1 VLMFIDPAIGESV
14 ARVFDL
20 AAFYERMSADAA
32 HKIIDSVRG
41 REPVRARKPQHRP
54 MYHDDESG
62 RSRRA
67 TATRRVGTATET
79 QAPIRTEPG
88 KTQRT
93 T

>member
-1 VLMFIDPAIGESV
+1 
-14 ARVFDL
+14 
-20 AAFYERMSADAA
+20 MSADAA

-67 TATRRVGTATET
+67 TATRRVGTET
-79 QAPIRTEPG
+79 QAPARTEPG

-93 T
+93 M